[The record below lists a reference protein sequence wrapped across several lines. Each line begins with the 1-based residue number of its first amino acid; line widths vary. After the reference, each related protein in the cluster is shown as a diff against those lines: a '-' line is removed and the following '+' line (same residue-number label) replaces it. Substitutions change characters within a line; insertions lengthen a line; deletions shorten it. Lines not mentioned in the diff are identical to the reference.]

1 MGIQESLKRQNNWGN
16 SSPPSSSLG
25 EKKTG
30 SRRRNVIKEDLVA
43 EEDEVAPGLDR

>member
-1 MGIQESLKRQNNWGN
+1 MSS
-16 SSPPSSSLG
+16 SSPPSSLG